1 VVGMAASGQQ
11 PALPSRTT
19 GRTRTASITR
29 MIVRD
34 SLAEAPTGR

>member
-1 VVGMAASGQQ
+1 VAGAAELERQ

-29 MIVRD
+29 LIVRD
-34 SLAEAPTGR
+34 PLAEAPTGR